1 MTDRQIRASRL
12 LLEGLVVVA
21 SILIAFALDAWW
33 SQRAEARTEAA
44 HLRALRSDFQENVA
58 RLQSLIARED
68 ATADASRRLLVV
80 ASTPRMPSPEDSLNN
95 LLGRVLNSGRLDPVM
110 GAYEAVVSSG
120 GLAQVQDDSLR
131 LALADFAS
139 LVHDRYWE
147 RYSDEMYFDLVRSF
161 TGQLGLSSAVLAL
174 DSSATKG
181 ALAGA
186 GFNSQLLTNPKFH
199 EHLALRYL
207 AERDVASAYRG
218 LLEKAERVLMLT
230 ERALR

>member
-1 MTDRQIRASRL
+1 MTDRQIRGSRL

-33 SQRAEARTEAA
+33 SQRAEERTEAA
-44 HLRALRSDFQENVA
+44 HLRALRTDFQANVA
-58 RLQSLIARED
+58 RLQSLIAREE

-80 ASTPRMPSPEDSLNN
+80 ASTPRMPSAEDSLAN
-95 LLGRVLNSGRLDPVM
+95 LLGRVLNSGRFDPVM

-139 LVHDRYWE
+139 LVQGRYTE
-147 RYSDEMYFDLVRSF
+147 RYSDELYFDFVRSF
-161 TGQLGLSSAVLAL
+161 TGRLGLSSAVLAL
-174 DSSATKG
+174 DPSQTGRAVSSAG
-181 ALAGA
+181 YNL
-186 GFNSQLLTNPKFH
+186 QLLSDPKFH
-199 EHLALRYL
+199 EHLALRYF

-218 LLEKAERVLMLT
+218 LLGKAERVLMLT
-230 ERALR
+230 EQALR